1 MMPSSPNEAI
11 PVKLPIPPAA
21 PYLPTDPVAARAL
34 AALSDEAAP
43 SSLDVHIRWT
53 VESGNI
59 VHKGEKIAHLFF
71 TFHGM
76 PPPPP
81 SSTSS
86 SANNGNAIIRARRRR
101 RDGLPTHKQ
110 DTSNTTHAN
119 SDALPK
125 EVVSLEIRSPSNGFL
140 RVLFKKASAFNV
152 VRINQKEPH
161 PELSVINLILAAIE
175 PCEHPAVV
183 GGLCVV
189 CGADMRAP
197 IDGKIQLENTIHREQ
212 NDYTA
217 QRDDGGTNLVQS
229 HQPMRGPVGVKQQ
242 QIIEKQKKLA
252 SSIASSAE
260 FDNAV
265 DDEELANFDMNAAM
279 SIHANAS
286 TNTTNPAPQPKG
298 IKLMPTLQ
306 PTGKRSLSSL
316 LSGARATH
324 KLQETPKQQQPLYR
338 QSRQTAMNLSSNVID
353 DSQMTKMTVSGGVTI
368 AISKSE
374 AKNISEVSSRKLKEE
389 KKLCLVLDLD
399 HTLLHAT
406 DDYRAGRYV
415 AHEVFA
421 GDNDSNEDEDG
432 LDKTSQVCN
441 PKTKPNPEKREDVRS
456 ILLQVELP
464 PLQQQLYVQQKLQQQ
479 KLEDTKFSLSPLPQQ
494 MQGANACIIM
504 RHFIK
509 LRPHLKEFF
518 SQIQSTYQLSVYTA
532 GTRSYAEQVA
542 VVICRHLVGA
552 KLDEEGLNKLR
563 MKVREKDE
571 ECRRFEARV
580 GRKRQVK
587 LAKNLELKLKS
598 VNKSASKK
606 SISFGSGADI
616 KADNETET
624 DAKDSKDASSSYSNK
639 RKHPSA
645 FETTHIPEKK
655 KASGIDITHSPKK
668 LKNLKLSAP
677 YSNETKYTTGRD
689 ERVDDSRSADVD
701 PTQERGRLRKELEE
715 AEKLEIEAIELRR
728 KMFGSRIVS
737 RTDVGDL
744 GISVKSLNRV
754 FPCGGVMVRPF
765 NFFCRLLFYEISSKC
780 FYTFML
786 RLQF

>member
-59 VHKGEKIAHLFF
+59 VHKGEKIAHLFY

-76 PPPPP
+76 PPPPS

-101 RDGLPTHKQ
+101 SDGLPTHKQ
-110 DTSNTTHAN
+110 ETSNATHAN

-140 RVLFKKASAFNV
+140 RVLFKKAFAENV
-152 VRINQKEPH
+152 VRINQKGPH
-161 PELSVINLILAAIE
+161 PESVINLILAAIE

-189 CGADMRAP
+189 CGADMRALT
-197 IDGKIQLENTIHREQ
+197 DGKIQLEKTIHREQ
-212 NDYTA
+212 NGYTA
-217 QRDDGGTNLVQS
+217 QRDNRGINQVQS
-229 HQPMRGPVGVKQQ
+229 HQPMRGPVGMKQQ
-242 QIIEKQKKLA
+242 QIIDNQKKLA
-252 SSIASSAE
+252 ASIASSAE

-265 DDEELANFDMNAAM
+265 DDEELANLDMNAAM

-286 TNTTNPAPQPKG
+286 TNTTNPDPQPKG

-306 PTGKRSLSSL
+306 PKEKRSLSSL

-324 KLQETPKQQQPLYR
+324 KLQETPKQQLPPYR
-338 QSRQTAMNLSSNVID
+338 HPRQTAMNFSSNVID

-368 AISKSE
+368 AISKTE
-374 AKNISEVSSRKLKEE
+374 AKNISEVSSRKLREE

-406 DDYRAGRYV
+406 DDYRAGRFV
-415 AHEVFA
+415 ADEVFA
-421 GDNDSNEDEDG
+421 GDNDSNEDKDG
-432 LDKTSQVCN
+432 HDKTSQVCK
-441 PKTKPNPEKREDVRS
+441 PKTKPNPEKRDDVRS

-542 VVICRHLVGA
+542 VMICRHLVGA
-552 KLDEEGLNKLR
+552 KLDEEGLNELR

-571 ECRRFEARV
+571 EYRRFEARV
-580 GRKRQVK
+580 GRKRQLK
-587 LAKNLELKLKS
+587 LAKNMKF

-606 SISFGSGADI
+606 SVSFGSGADN
-616 KADNETET
+616 KADNETDT
-624 DAKDSKDASSSYSNK
+624 DAKDSNYSNK
-639 RKHPSA
+639 RKHPS
-645 FETTHIPEKK
+645 TIDPTHIPERKK
-655 KASGIDITHSPKK
+655 DHGVESSQKMKS
-668 LKNLKLSAP
+668 LKFSAP
-677 YSNETKYTTGRD
+677 YSIETEHTAGRNA
-689 ERVDDSRSADVD
+689 RVDDSRSADVD

-765 NFFCRLLFYEISSKC
+765 NFIVSSIFYEISFKC
-780 FYTFML
+780 ITHSCQGCNS
-786 RLQF
+786 R

>member
-59 VHKGEKIAHLFF
+59 VRTGEKIAHLFY

-81 SSTSS
+81 IR
-86 SANNGNAIIRARRRR
+86 ANNGNAIIRARRRR
-101 RDGLPTHKQ
+101 SGGLPTHKQ

-140 RVLFKKASAFNV
+140 RVLFKKAFAFNV
-152 VRINQKEPH
+152 VRINQKGPH
-161 PELSVINLILAAIE
+161 PELSVINLILAAVE

-197 IDGKIQLENTIHREQ
+197 TDGKIQLENTIHREQ
-212 NDYTA
+212 NVCTA
-217 QRDDGGTNLVQS
+217 QRDNGGANNVQS
-229 HQPMRGPVGVKQQ
+229 HQPMRGPVGAKQQ
-242 QIIEKQKKLA
+242 QTIEKQKKLA
-252 SSIASSAE
+252 YSIESSAE

-265 DDEELANFDMNAAM
+265 DDEELANFDMIAAM

-298 IKLMPTLQ
+298 IKLMPALQ

-324 KLQETPKQQQPLYR
+324 KLQETPKQQKPMYR
-338 QSRQTAMNLSSNVID
+338 HSRQTAMNLSSNVID

-374 AKNISEVSSRKLKEE
+374 AKSISEVSSKKLRKE

-415 AHEVFA
+415 ADEVFA

-432 LDKTSQVCN
+432 HVKTSQVCN

-479 KLEDTKFSLSPLPQQ
+479 KLGDTKFSLSPLPQQ

-542 VVICRHLVGA
+542 VMICRHLVGA
-552 KLDEEGLNKLR
+552 KLDEEGLNELR

-587 LAKNLELKLKS
+587 LAKNLEPQLEF

-606 SISFGSGADI
+606 SVSFGIGADN
-616 KADNETET
+616 KADKET
-624 DAKDSKDASSSYSNK
+624 DTDAMDSKYASSSYSNK
-639 RKHPSA
+639 RKHSSA
-645 FETTHIPEKK
+645 VDTTHIPEKK
-655 KASGIDITHSPKK
+655 KASGIDMTHSPKK
-668 LKNLKLSAP
+668 MKSLKFSAP
-677 YSNETKYTTGRD
+677 YSNETEYTTGRN

-728 KMFGSRIVS
+728 KTFGSRIVS

-765 NFFCRLLFYEISSKC
+765 NFILSSII
-780 FYTFML
+780 L
-786 RLQF
+786 RDLIQVCQGCNSR